1 MQRLSFGVLATLL
14 ALQGCTGVSSS
25 DSVVTE
31 SFSGTLQLRSS
42 VWHNFTVTEPGT
54 ATVTL
59 TSLSA
64 SAPSVGLGIGKS
76 ANGCERLTW
85 SEAAAAG
92 NSLAVA
98 AEAGQY
104 CATVSD
110 NGRLTDSAIYTVSVT
125 HP

>member
-1 MQRLSFGVLATLL
+1 MQRLPFGVLATLL
-14 ALQGCTGVSSS
+14 ALQGCTSVSSS

-54 ATVTL
+54 ARVTL
-59 TSLSA
+59 SSLSA

-85 SEAAAAG
+85 SEAATAG

-110 NGRLTDSAIYTVSVT
+110 NGSLTDVATYTVSVT